1 MTTRLLLDSG
11 NSRLKW
17 AFMDGGTEPALRGV
31 VIADD
36 TALEGLAQ
44 ALRQGGCGVPDAI
57 HVLSVRGVAFEEEL
71 RDACD
76 RLHWPQP
83 RIYHARD
90 EGDGVH
96 PAYPEPILLGADR
109 YGAMVAA
116 HRLFDGPVLVVDCGT
131 AVTVDAL
138 AAGGRHMGGLI
149 LPGLWLMRNALDA
162 GTAAVQQVKGD
173 VAHCLL
179 ADNTAQAVAGGT
191 LLGLASAVDGLC
203 DRVTETLGVTP
214 HRLLCGGD
222 AAELMSWLK
231 GPYQHCPW
239 LVLQGLDYMTGGR
252 SCAPWP

>member
-1 MTTRLLLDSG
+1 MTTRLLLDAG

-17 AFMDGGTEPALRGV
+17 AYMDDGTEPALRGV

-36 TALEGLAQ
+36 MALEGLAQ
-44 ALRQGGCGVPDAI
+44 ALLDAGCEMPDAV
-57 HVLSVRGVAFEEEL
+57 HVLSVRAVDFETAL

-76 RLHWPQP
+76 RLHWPLP

-90 EGDGVH
+90 GEDGVR
-96 PAYPEPILLGADR
+96 PVYPEPTQLGADR

-138 AAGGRHMGGLI
+138 DADGRHLGGLI
-149 LPGLWLMRNALDA
+149 LPGLGLMRNALYA
-162 GTAAVQQVKGD
+162 GTTVVRVEGD
-173 VAHCLL
+173 VAPCLL
-179 ADNTAQAVAGGT
+179 AENTAQAVAGGT

-203 DRVTETLGVTP
+203 DRMTKELGETP

-222 AAELMSWLK
+222 AAELLPWLQEA
-231 GPYQHCPW
+231 YQHYPW
-239 LVLQGLDYMTGGR
+239 LVLQGLDFITGGR
-252 SCAPWP
+252 SCAPWR